1 MVDKKIKIFFAIE
14 KLQGLGK
21 IYEFS
26 IRKNRSKNDL
36 KSKKRCP
43 VFNY

>member
-1 MVDKKIKIFFAIE
+1 MVDKKIKKLFAIE

-26 IRKNRSKNDL
+26 LRKNRSKNDL
-36 KSKKRCP
+36 KSKKKVPC
-43 VFNY
+43 F